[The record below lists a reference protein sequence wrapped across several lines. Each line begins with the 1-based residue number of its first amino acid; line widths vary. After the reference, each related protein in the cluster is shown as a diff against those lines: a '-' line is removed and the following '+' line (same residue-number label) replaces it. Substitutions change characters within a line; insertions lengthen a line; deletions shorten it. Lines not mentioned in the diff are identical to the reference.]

1 VRKGP
6 SAIVAISGVAVVVIV
21 TALAWEG
28 FRRDQAVAYVY
39 DGTVAK
45 LSNLTAIPLPVH
57 APETDGVEYVARQQR
72 FGGVNY
78 LRLPFSVRPN
88 PTVLF
93 LVRDVA
99 GRVHAF
105 IGVDPISGC
114 GLRWEPAGT
123 YGQPPIPFGVF
134 SDPCRGAVY
143 NEDGVVVGGPG
154 FWELDQVEV
163 AIKEDYV
170 LVYPSRVLLGRCAD
184 RNQC

>member
-1 VRKGP
+1 MRKGT
-6 SAIVAISGVAVVVIV
+6 SAIVAITGVAVVLIV

-28 FRRDQAVAYVY
+28 FRRDQAVVYVS

-45 LSNLTAIPLPVH
+45 LSDLTATPLPVH
-57 APETDGVEYVARQQR
+57 APEIDGVEYVARQQR

-78 LRLPFSVRPN
+78 LRLPFSVHPN

-123 YGQPPIPFGVF
+123 HGQPPIPLGVF

-163 AIKEDYV
+163 AIKEDSV